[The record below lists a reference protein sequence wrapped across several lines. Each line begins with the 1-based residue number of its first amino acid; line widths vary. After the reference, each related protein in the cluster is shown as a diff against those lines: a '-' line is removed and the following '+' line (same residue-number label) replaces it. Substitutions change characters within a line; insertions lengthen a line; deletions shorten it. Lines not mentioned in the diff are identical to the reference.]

1 MLEMGGPPKS
11 RASPCTAEGRAYRG
25 QTPAPLPRGSKMS
38 PLSCAR
44 NPALGLRAVGK
55 PASLAGWGRNVI
67 FWRLPCPHVAFPMG
81 IIEDAE
87 AIDLYELLQSFDVEE
102 GYDVDEFIE
111 HLDNQQW

>member
-1 MLEMGGPPKS
+1 
-11 RASPCTAEGRAYRG
+11 
-25 QTPAPLPRGSKMS
+25 
-38 PLSCAR
+38 
-44 NPALGLRAVGK
+44 
-55 PASLAGWGRNVI
+55 
-67 FWRLPCPHVAFPMG
+67 MG